1 MLRRALKFPGIEG
14 SQWNHEHF
22 HTLFC
27 EGFDASIPIRR
38 IVKLSNEALL
48 HQYNTRKLAAA
59 SKRRDRCRWFES
71 FGHASAN

>member
-1 MLRRALKFPGIEG
+1 MLRRDLKFPGIEG

-38 IVKLSNEALL
+38 IVKWSSEAFL
-48 HQYNTRKLAAA
+48 HQWGVQEN
-59 SKRRDRCRWFES
+59 
-71 FGHASAN
+71 